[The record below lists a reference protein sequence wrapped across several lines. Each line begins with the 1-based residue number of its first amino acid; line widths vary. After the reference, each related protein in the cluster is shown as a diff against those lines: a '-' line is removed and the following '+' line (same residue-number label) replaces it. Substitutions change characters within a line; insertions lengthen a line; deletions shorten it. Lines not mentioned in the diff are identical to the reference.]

1 MDLFHY
7 TEDGRLHCESVDLAS
22 VAARAGTPTYVY
34 SGGTLDLHFDRL
46 RDAFAQLDPLIC
58 YSVKCNS
65 NLHVLRRLVARG
77 GGGARAGGAG
87 LDVVSGGELHRA
99 RLAGADPRTIVFAG
113 VGKTR
118 EEIADALGAS
128 AFLQDPQEPI
138 RLFNVES
145 EGECEQIRAVA
156 ASLNVTA
163 NAALRINPD
172 VDAKTHKYT
181 TTGTKENKFGV
192 DIARA
197 VEVYK
202 RFHGTP
208 NLRLTGLHMHLGSPI
223 YETEPYVEAVR
234 RALALIEKLAAAG
247 IVIDT
252 LNLGG
257 GFAADYETGKARP
270 AADYAGA
277 LVPLLRERVRD
288 GLKLILEP
296 GRTIAANAGVLLTRV
311 QYVKRGRAKKFIIC
325 DAGMHTLLRP
335 PLYGSFHFVWP
346 AHVAQQHVPPGGAR
360 AEALDLPGLEP
371 CDVVGPICE
380 SADFL
385 AQDRALP
392 PIAPGDLLAV
402 FGAGAYGM
410 TMASRYNSH
419 PLPAEVMI
427 DGDSARLIRRR
438 ESYDD
443 LVAHELEA
451 EDLGF

>member
-1 MDLFHY
+1 MDLFTY
-7 TEDGRLHCESVDLAS
+7 TDDGRLLCEDMDLADL
-22 VAARAGTPTYVY
+22 AARTGTPTYVY
-34 SGGTLDLHFDRL
+34 SAGTLDLHFDRL
-46 RDAFAQLDPLIC
+46 RSAFAELNPLIC

-65 NLHVLRRLVARG
+65 NIHILRRLVER
-77 GGGARAGGAG
+77 GAG

-99 RLAGADPRTIVFAG
+99 RLAGADPASIVFAG

-128 AFLQDPQEPI
+128 TFLQDPHQPI
-138 RLFNVES
+138 GLFNVES

-156 ASLNVTA
+156 QSLNVIA
-163 NAALRINPD
+163 RAALRINPD

-197 VEVYK
+197 IEVFQ
-202 RFHGTP
+202 RFNGTP
-208 NLRLTGLHMHLGSPI
+208 NLRLTGVHMHLGSPI
-223 YETEPYVEAVR
+223 YDTAPYVEAVQ
-234 RALALIEKLAAAG
+234 RALALIDQLAAQG
-247 IVIDT
+247 ITIDT
-252 LNLGG
+252 LNIGG
-257 GFAADYETGKARP
+257 GFAADYETGKAKP

-277 LVPLLRERVRD
+277 IVPLLRERVQD
-288 GLKLILEP
+288 GLRLVLEP

-311 QYVKRGRAKKFIIC
+311 QYVKSGRTKKFIIC

-335 PLYGSFHFVWP
+335 PLYQSFHFVWP
-346 AHVAQQHVPPGGAR
+346 ARLTPQHIPPAR
-360 AEALDLPGLEP
+360 AEKLDLPGLEP

-392 PIAPGDLLAV
+392 PVAPGDLIAV

-419 PLPAEVMI
+419 PLPAEVLI
-427 DGDSARLIRRR
+427 DGGRATLIRRR
-438 ESYDD
+438 ETYDD
-443 LVAHELEA
+443 LVAHERET
-451 EDLGF
+451 EDLT